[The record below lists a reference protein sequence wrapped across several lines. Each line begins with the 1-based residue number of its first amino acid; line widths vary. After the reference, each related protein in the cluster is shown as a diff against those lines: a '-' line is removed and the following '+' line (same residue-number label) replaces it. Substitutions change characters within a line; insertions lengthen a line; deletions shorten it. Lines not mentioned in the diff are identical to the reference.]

1 MDKVAWECIEKC
13 EKHAKDMLET
23 MNKMY
28 MDVCNEWLMVPSEES
43 YRNYINNFIQ
53 ELFDLNHYLW
63 VENFHL
69 LLHQKEIE

>member
-53 ELFDLNHYLW
+53 ELFDLKSLSMSR
-63 VENFHL
+63 EFSFTL
-69 LLHQKEIE
+69 TPKEIE